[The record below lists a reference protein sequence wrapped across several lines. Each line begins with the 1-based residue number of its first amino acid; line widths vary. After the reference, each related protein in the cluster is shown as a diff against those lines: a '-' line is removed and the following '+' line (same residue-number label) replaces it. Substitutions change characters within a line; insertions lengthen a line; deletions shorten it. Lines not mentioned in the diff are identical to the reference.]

1 MFFTTLVAV
10 VATLVVGHL
19 APAHVAAL
27 RRHAWFE
34 TWSGW
39 LERQGMAGLAW
50 RLAPPVLLV
59 ALLQWGLHGRWLG
72 VPALAFGV
80 LVLCWAWGPRDL
92 DLDVEAALDA
102 QEPEARR
109 LAFARLDVPDDGSAD
124 AAPAVLVGTLAR
136 AGLRRWFG
144 VLFWFLLLGPLG
156 AVLYRLS
163 VLATAQA
170 AVAASARAW
179 LALLEWPVAQLM
191 AFSMALAGNFDAVL
205 RAWRESGGSR
215 RPVPDTGFL
224 EAAARAAVPAATAAA
239 PPPVVPGIV
248 PLLRDLPELR
258 DAMSL
263 LWRVLLIWLAVLA
276 LMVLAGWVG

>member
-34 TWSGW
+34 MWSGW

-72 VPALAFGV
+72 VPALV
-80 LVLCWAWGPRDL
+80 LGIFALCWAWGARDL

-109 LAFARLDVPDDGSAD
+109 LAFARLGVPDDGTAD
-124 AAPAVLVGTLAR
+124 ATPSVLVGNLAR

-163 VLATAQA
+163 VLAASQAQA
-170 AVAASARAW
+170 PAGAQAW
-179 LALLEWPVAQLM
+179 LTLLEWPVAQLM
-191 AFSMALAGNFDAVL
+191 AFSMALAANFDAVL
-205 RAWRESGGSR
+205 RVWREAGGAR
-215 RPVPDTGFL
+215 RVLDTGFL
-224 EAAARAAVPAATAAA
+224 EAAARAAVPVTTAL
-239 PPPVVPGIV
+239 PPQGAPGIV
-248 PLLRDLPELR
+248 PLLRDLPELH
-258 DAMSL
+258 DTMSL

>member
-72 VPALAFGV
+72 VPALLFGMFA
-80 LVLCWAWGPRDL
+80 LCWAWGARDL

-109 LAFARLDVPDDGSAD
+109 LAFARLGVPDDGTAD
-124 AAPAVLVGTLAR
+124 AAPSVLVGSLAR

-144 VLFWFLLLGPLG
+144 VFFWFLLLGPLG

-163 VLATAQA
+163 VLATSQA
-170 AVAASARAW
+170 RVPAGARAW
-179 LALLEWPVAQLM
+179 LTLLEWPVAQLL
-191 AFSMALAGNFDAVL
+191 AFSMALAANFDAVL
-205 RAWRESGGSR
+205 RAWREAGGAR
-215 RPVPDTGFL
+215 LVLDTGFL
-224 EAAARAAVPAATAAA
+224 EAAARAAVPVAMV
-239 PPPVVPGIV
+239 PPPQGASGIV

-258 DAMSL
+258 DTMSL

>member
-10 VATLVVGHL
+10 IATLVAGHL
-19 APAHVAAL
+19 APAHVATL
-27 RRHAWFE
+27 RRHAWFDA
-34 TWSGW
+34 WSGW

-50 RLAPPVLLV
+50 RLVPPVVLV
-59 ALLQWGLHGRWLG
+59 AVLQWGLHGRWLG
-72 VPALAFGV
+72 VPTLVFGI

-109 LAFARLDVPDDGSAD
+109 LAFARLGVPGDGMDEVAPSA
-124 AAPAVLVGTLAR
+124 LVGSLAR

-144 VLFWFLLLGPLG
+144 VLFWFLLLGPFG

-163 VLATAQA
+163 VLAAAQA
-170 AVAASARAW
+170 RAPAGTQAW
-179 LALLEWPVAQLM
+179 LTLLEWPVAQLL
-191 AFSMALAGNFDAVL
+191 AFSMALAANFDAVL
-205 RAWRESGGSR
+205 RAWREAGGATLAL
-215 RPVPDTGFL
+215 DTGFL
-224 EAAARAAVPAATAAA
+224 EAAARAAVPVAQAL
-239 PPPVVPGIV
+239 PPQGEPGIV

-258 DAMSL
+258 DTMSL